1 MVQRV
6 FTWFYRRLG
15 PAYPIAFIV
24 LELQSAFVIVL
35 GTLGLFTLYY
45 DVDSGEFFIV
55 LGTAL
60 ATSAFAILMAVY
72 RAVAYTRPLRT
83 WIKGERG
90 PDATARAWVS
100 AVGLPAYLLRRD
112 VSLPIFVVAIP
123 TAILAV
129 VLYELSWLAFFPF
142 LAAGLVAIGYGGIL
156 HYLALEAG
164 MRPVLVDINREVTP
178 RRETG
183 VDVIPLR
190 VKLLTALPL
199 ISVIA
204 GLVSSALSGDGGGGA
219 GSLGLDVAI
228 AVGVAG
234 TIAFEL
240 SWMLA
245 KSILRPL
252 DDLQRGFKAV
262 QAGRYDVSVPV
273 TTADEIGELQATFNQ
288 MVAGL
293 AERERIREAF
303 GTYLDKE
310 IAEYILS
317 DDYAPEGFEV
327 EVSVLFCDV
336 RNFTGFAEDA
346 DPTEVVGR
354 LNELFETVVPIVAG
368 HGGHVDKFIGD
379 GLLAVFGAPE
389 RFEDHA
395 DRAVRAA
402 IDMAECVNRDLDTP
416 LRVGIGVN
424 SGTVVAG
431 SIGGAGRLN
440 FSVIGD
446 PVNVAARVEATT
458 RQLGDDI
465 LITGA
470 TREMLTQ
477 SFELAERG
485 SRELRG
491 KSEPVELWAPVG
503 PAPPPESKAVPGA
516 AGRGA
521 ASVGRSGA

>member
-15 PAYPIAFIV
+15 PAYPIAFIT

-35 GTLGLFTLYY
+35 GTLGLYTLYY
-45 DVDSGEFFIV
+45 DVDGGEFFIV

-60 ATSAFAILMAVY
+60 ATSGFAVCMAIY
-72 RAVAYTRPLRT
+72 RAVIYTRPLRA
-83 WIKGERG
+83 WINGRRGEEES
-90 PDATARAWVS
+90 ARAWVA

-112 VSLPIFVVAIP
+112 VLFPIFVVAMP
-123 TAILAV
+123 TAIVAV
-129 VLYELSWLAFFPF
+129 ALYGLSWLAFFPF

-183 VDVIPLR
+183 VDVVPLR
-190 VKLLTALPL
+190 FKLLTALPL

-219 GSLGLDVAI
+219 ANLGVDVAI

-234 TIAFEL
+234 TIALEL

-252 DDLQRGFKAV
+252 DDLQRAIKQV
-262 QAGRYDVSVPV
+262 QTGRYDVSVPV
-273 TTADEIGELQATFNQ
+273 TTADEVGELSATFNQ

-310 IAEYILS
+310 VADYILS
-317 DDYAPEGFEV
+317 DEYAPEGSEA

-336 RNFTGFAEDA
+336 RNFTGFAEGA
-346 DPTEVVGR
+346 EPTEVVHR
-354 LNELFETVVPIVAG
+354 LNELFETVVPIIAR

-389 RFEDHA
+389 RFDDHA

-402 IDMAECVNRDLDTP
+402 MDMARCLNDELDRP
-416 LRVGIGVN
+416 LKVGVGVN
-424 SGTVVAG
+424 SGTVIAG
-431 SIGGAGRLN
+431 SIGGGGRLN

-446 PVNVAARVEATT
+446 PVNVAARVEAAT
-458 RQLGDDI
+458 RELGDDI
-465 LITGA
+465 LITDE
-470 TREMLTQ
+470 TRARLRST
-477 SFELAERG
+477 FELEERG
-485 SRELRG
+485 ARELRG
-491 KSEPVELWAPVG
+491 KSEPVRLWAPVG
-503 PAPPPESKAVPGA
+503 PAPAPESEAVPGG
-516 AGRGA
+516 AGAGA
-521 ASVGRSGA
+521 ATPRR

>member
-15 PAYPIAFIV
+15 PAYPIAFIA

-35 GTLGLFTLYY
+35 GTLGLYTLYY
-45 DVDSGEFFIV
+45 DVDGGEFFIILAV
-55 LGTAL
+55 AL
-60 ATSAFAILMAVY
+60 ATSGFAVCMAIY
-72 RAVAYTRPLRT
+72 RAVNYTRPLRE
-83 WIKGERG
+83 WIKGRRG
-90 PDATARAWVS
+90 EEETARAWVA

-112 VSLPIFVVAIP
+112 VLFPIFVVAIP
-123 TAILAV
+123 TSVVAV
-129 VLYELSWLAFFPF
+129 VLYGLSWLAFFPF

-164 MRPVLVDINREVTP
+164 MRPVLVEINREVTP

-183 VDVIPLR
+183 VDVVPLR
-190 VKLLTALPL
+190 FKLLTALPL

-219 GSLGLDVAI
+219 ASLGLDVGI
-228 AVGVAG
+228 AVAVAG

-252 DDLQRGFKAV
+252 DDLQRAIKEV
-262 QAGRYDVSVPV
+262 QTGRYDVSVPV
-273 TTADEIGELQATFNQ
+273 TTADEVGELSAAFNQ

-293 AERERIREAF
+293 AERERIRKAF

-310 IAEYILS
+310 VADYILS
-317 DDYAPEGFEV
+317 DDYAPEGSAV
-327 EVSVLFCDV
+327 DVSVLFCDV
-336 RNFTGFAEDA
+336 RNFTGFADCA

-354 LNELFETVVPIVAG
+354 LNEMFETAVPVVAR

-389 RFEDHA
+389 PFPDHA

-402 IDMAECVNRDLDTP
+402 IDMARCVNEELDSP
-416 LRVGIGVN
+416 LEVGVGVN

-431 SIGGAGRLN
+431 SIGGGGRLN

-446 PVNVAARVEATT
+446 PVNVAARVETAT
-458 RQLGDDI
+458 RELGDDV
-465 LITGA
+465 LITGD
-470 TREMLTQ
+470 TQ
-477 SFELAERG
+477 KRLRSEFALEPRGERDI
-485 SRELRG
+485 RG
-491 KSEPVELWAPVG
+491 KAEPVELWAVRG
-503 PAPPPESKAVPGA
+503 PAPDPESEAVPGG
-516 AGRGA
+516 AGAGA
-521 ASVGRSGA
+521 

>member
-6 FTWFYRRLG
+6 FTWFYRKLG
-15 PAYPIAFIV
+15 PAYPIAFIA

-35 GTLGLFTLYY
+35 GTLGIYTLYY
-45 DVDSGEFFIV
+45 EVDGGEFLIV

-60 ATSAFAILMAVY
+60 ATSAFAILMAIY
-72 RAVAYTRPLRT
+72 RAVVYTRPLRA

-112 VSLPIFVVAIP
+112 VTLPIFVVAIP
-123 TAILAV
+123 TSILAV
-129 VLYELSWLAFFPF
+129 AIYGLSWLAFFP
-142 LAAGLVAIGYGGIL
+142 LIAAGLVAIGYGGIL

-183 VDVIPLR
+183 VDVVPLR

-199 ISVIA
+199 ISVIT
-204 GLVSSALSGDGGGGA
+204 GVVSSALSGDGGGGA
-219 GSLGLDVAI
+219 ANLGIDVAI

-234 TIAFEL
+234 TIALEL

-252 DDLQRGFKAV
+252 DDLQRAIKAV

-273 TTADEIGELQATFNQ
+273 TAADEVGELQATFNQ

-293 AERERIREAF
+293 AERERIRKAF

-310 IAEYILS
+310 VAEYILS
-317 DDYAPEGFEV
+317 DEYAPEGFEV

-336 RNFTGFAEDA
+336 RDFTAFADDA
-346 DPTEVVGR
+346 EPTEVVGR
-354 LNELFETVVPIVAG
+354 LNELFETVVPIVAR

-389 RFEDHA
+389 RFADHA

-402 IDMAECVNRDLDTP
+402 IDMAQCVNHDLDTP
-416 LRVGIGVN
+416 LEVGVGVN
-424 SGTVVAG
+424 SGTVIAG

-446 PVNVAARVEATT
+446 AVNVAARVEAAT
-458 RQLGDDI
+458 RELGEEV
-465 LITGA
+465 LITGE
-470 TREMLTQ
+470 TRARLR
-477 SFELAERG
+477 SRFELEPRG
-485 SRELRG
+485 ERELRG
-491 KSEPVELWAPVG
+491 KAEPVELWTPVG
-503 PAPPPESKAVPGA
+503 PPPAPESEAVPA
-516 AGRGA
+516 AADRGEP
-521 ASVGRSGA
+521 VGRSGA